1 MARLGQVKGS
11 LLIHLHHFV
20 VRSHGEAVWQDVL
33 ELLPP
38 EDRKVLGGILIM
50 GGWYPIGVW
59 NRALERY
66 LPAHFAHPMKGMTEL
81 SEDIARED
89 LTTLYKLIL
98 KVGTPGFMISK
109 SGSLWA
115 RYFDTATL
123 VPRELGP
130 RKWHL
135 ELEGPRLEDEAPS
148 AYTCEAGVCGWL
160 TSGLK
165 LTGTKLSIVQ
175 TRCRFGGSPIC
186 EYEASW

>member
-1 MARLGQVKGS
+1 M
-11 LLIHLHHFV
+11 
-20 VRSHGEAVWQDVL
+20 
-33 ELLPP
+33 
-38 EDRKVLGGILIM
+38 
-50 GGWYPIGVW
+50 
-59 NRALERY
+59 
-66 LPAHFAHPMKGMTEL
+66 PAHFAHPMKGMTEL

-98 KVGTPGFMISK
+98 KVGTPGFIISK

-115 RYFDTATL
+115 RSFDTATL

-135 ELEGPRLEDEAPS
+135 EPEGPRLEDEAPS

-165 LTGTKLSIVQ
+165 LTGTKLSFVQ
-175 TRCRFGGSPIC
+175 TRCRFGGSPMC